1 MRALKAVRQHFTS
14 YQLKSGVFHFYRGEH
29 GPAAEYLT
37 RVLTEEADVAAAD
50 RRAAL
55 YYLVQTRIGAAEEY
69 EDAGEFERAIEEYR
83 SALAV
88 MPTYPDV
95 QYKLGL
101 ALRHVGRDDDAIEAF
116 RRALGS
122 NPAYVDALVALG
134 FTLLEQE
141 RPDDARASFN
151 QALEARTSAMSGRV
165 RSAEQALASGRNEVA
180 RDIYLDAFQTEVG
193 LFQQALRRGLD
204 CLRAEKWDDAIEE
217 LQVAAGLCPRFA
229 DVHNYLGVALAESG
243 RQDDAVEAFRASVD
257 INPAYA
263 AAWLNLAYT
272 ADALG
277 DEELAR
283 EALEPVL
290 GREPDNDP
298 ARRLAEQLES
308 AREPGTRKVR
318 PVQDEA

>member
-1 MRALKAVRQHFTS
+1 MRALKAVRQHFAN

-37 RVLTEEADVAAAD
+37 RVLTEETDVAAAD

-55 YYLVQTRIGAAEEY
+55 YYLVQTRIGAAEQF
-69 EDAGEFERAIEEYR
+69 EDDGDFTRAIEEYR

-101 ALRHVGRDDDAIEAF
+101 ALRHVGRDQDAIEAF
-116 RRALGS
+116 QRALQS
-122 NPAYVDALVALG
+122 NPSYVDALVALG
-134 FTLLEQE
+134 FTFLEQD
-141 RPDDARASFN
+141 RPADARASFDG
-151 QALEARTSAMSGRV
+151 ALEARKRSMTARI
-165 RSAEQALASGRNEVA
+165 RSAEAELAAGRTDVA
-180 RDIYLDAFQTEVG
+180 RDVYLDAFQTEVG

-217 LQVAAGLCPRFA
+217 LQIAAGLCPRFA

-243 RQDDAVEAFRASVD
+243 RMEDAVDAFRASVQ

-272 ADALG
+272 GEAIG
-277 DEELAR
+277 DLDLAR
-283 EALEPVL
+283 EALDPVL
-290 GREPDNDP
+290 AREPDNGP
-298 ARRLAEQLES
+298 AQHLRSELAAARDRASRR
-308 AREPGTRKVR
+308 TRAV
-318 PVQDEA
+318 PDEA